1 MLTFSSW
8 MEHSSPHYDISC
20 LLPNSQVGAGC
31 FQEKYQLFA
40 STNLPVMFGL
50 MGFILKFIFMI
61 ISKPSLDVIK
71 ADFSCPPKKSRDD
84 FFLWFRIVNAI
95 MMIWKQ
101 TFPWEEIRGGTLS
114 EIFLQLK
121 IFEIRNI
128 CWCQWHILCL
138 VCWRSDGT
146 QYTGHLPTCRVTY
159 TSPRISSYEAKF
171 MVKLSNSFYRSFLN
185 AF

>member
-1 MLTFSSW
+1 

-84 FFLWFRIVNAI
+84 FFF
-95 MMIWKQ
+95 MISNCKCYHDDLK
-101 TFPWEEIRGGTLS
+101 TNISLGGNKRRYS
-114 EIFLQLK
+114 
-121 IFEIRNI
+121 
-128 CWCQWHILCL
+128 
-138 VCWRSDGT
+138 V
-146 QYTGHLPTCRVTY
+146 
-159 TSPRISSYEAKF
+159 
-171 MVKLSNSFYRSFLN
+171 
-185 AF
+185 